1 MHHLVKFKA
10 GDKIKF
16 KSEKQRYTIWAC
28 DERYLICKK
37 PFNARRTYLYTIVD
51 LYQEI
56 RGADNIVGG
65 LAYDTKEECEE
76 SLRWLQKG
84 MIEISHKNRI
94 KLDIEKYD

>member
-1 MHHLVKFKA
+1 MSGYKV

-16 KSEKQRYTIWAC
+16 EREKQRYTIWAC
-28 DERYLICKK
+28 DNRYLICKK

-51 LYQEI
+51 LQEQV

-76 SLRWLQKG
+76 SLKWLQEGK
-84 MIEISHKNRI
+84 IEISHRNRI
-94 KLDIEKYD
+94 NLDL